1 MVSGI
6 VEKRQVHRRHA
17 NEVRQKQDNRKMIT
31 GKVMGAGWT
40 MWTWKQVDVNRR
52 TDGEG
57 GYSISVSELTFF
69 GVIGNSNYFANLKFQ
84 IQFQFRLF

>member
-57 GYSISVSELTFF
+57 GYS
-69 GVIGNSNYFANLKFQ
+69 NSMKALIKDCILNPKLWDKNSK
-84 IQFQFRLF
+84 ICPP